1 MMSWYYV
8 YNEKASDKELY
19 CAKVDSEKAFR
30 DKFKKAKQ
38 HDVPQGLTV
47 FSAEEEPKSGQYA
60 GNPKIVKL

>member
-1 MMSWYYV
+1 MMAWYYV
-8 YNEKASDKELY
+8 YNKNEKKLY

>member
-1 MMSWYYV
+1 MMAWYYV
-8 YNEKASDKELY
+8 YNEKANDKELY

-47 FSAEEEPKSGQYA
+47 FSAEEEPK
-60 GNPKIVKL
+60 